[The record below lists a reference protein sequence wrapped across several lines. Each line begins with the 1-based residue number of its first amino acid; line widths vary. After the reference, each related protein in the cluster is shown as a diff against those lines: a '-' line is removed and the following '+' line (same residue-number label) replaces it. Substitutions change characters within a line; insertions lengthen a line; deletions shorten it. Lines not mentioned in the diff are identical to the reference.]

1 MKAMEKP
8 ELRPRASGGYGKGT
22 VTQAHKY
29 KCMHKYASVR
39 AQTQNTYN
47 TQIRIIYAHDRTQA
61 IQYSTGTCIQYCI
74 QNTNTVPVATVLYL
88 YCTVL
93 YTHKQETK

>member
-61 IQYSTGTCIQYCI
+61 IQYI
-74 QNTNTVPVATVLYL
+74 QNTNTHTDK
-88 YCTVL
+88 
-93 YTHKQETK
+93 KQSKNKRKNETNIRV

>member
-61 IQYSTGTCIQYCI
+61 MQLSIYKTQIHTQT
-74 QNTNTVPVATVLYL
+74 
-88 YCTVL
+88 
-93 YTHKQETK
+93 ETK